1 MSLRDILDSSIVEEP
16 PPFPD
21 LDELIARE
29 RRRQRRIRWAAAVT
43 GAAGV
48 VGAVLG
54 VTLVAGSLGRA
65 PAAGFP
71 EAPPPALE
79 SSVSVTADE
88 TPQERYARL
97 SELLRTRVAAL
108 LPGATVTS
116 RNPDHTE
123 LFGDEPPMGFPG
135 YDYTAAVVEVS
146 APQGS
151 MDLSILIV
159 RPLTPPLPQPTAGVA
174 GRLFGGCAGEWPTA
188 TPPVSGQDTC
198 EDRPGP
204 GGTAVSIAERHSEVG
219 PSRLVTVAFPDG
231 GVVTVITDPA
241 ATLLSPDELIEIVAD
256 PGFVAGRA
264 APPHEPAMVDPT
276 DPFHPRDLP
285 AEPEIG
291 TVYPFDLY
299 THCGVDLVSFAGRTW
314 RAEPPGIAALPG
326 PYVAGTMQL
335 LDHATARFVID
346 QRHVQTDRE
355 VILFY
360 WTPDAEAPTCR

>member
-1 MSLRDILDSSIVEEP
+1 MSLREILDSSIVETP

-21 LDELIARE
+21 IDELIARE
-29 RRRQRRIRWAAAVT
+29 RRRQRRLRWAAAVSGT
-43 GAAGV
+43 AGV
-48 VGAVLG
+48 VGVVLG
-54 VTLVAGSLGRA
+54 VALVTGNLGSARTPTDIGAGPS
-65 PAAGFP
+65 
-71 EAPPPALE
+71 
-79 SSVSVTADE
+79 SSVTVPPDE
-88 TPQERYARL
+88 TPQQRYARL
-97 SELLRTRVAAL
+97 SELLRTRIAAL
-108 LPGATVTS
+108 LPEATITS
-116 RNPDHTE
+116 MHPNSTE
-123 LFGDEPPMGFPG
+123 LFGEDLLMMVPG
-135 YDYTAAVVEVS
+135 YDFTAATVKVA

-151 MDLSILIV
+151 MDLSVLVV
-159 RPLTPPLPQPTAGVA
+159 RPLAPPRPQPTTGVA
-174 GRLFGGCAGEWPTA
+174 GRLFGGCAGEWSTA
-188 TPPVSGQDTC
+188 TPAVSGQDTC
-198 EDRPGP
+198 TDRAGP

-285 AEPEIG
+285 AEPEIDI
-291 TVYPFDLY
+291 VYPFDLY

-360 WTPDAEAPTCR
+360 WAPDAEAPTCR